1 MKRILMLL
9 LALLM
14 LASTLLGSAQTT
26 AQTVKIQPT
35 YQRNINLQKNLP
47 DNPVIPGESPI
58 TGLPIADK
66 KFIPILVQI
75 DNSLGAQPQWGIADA
90 DIIYELPIQGMG
102 WTRLTAFFSDQ
113 YPGEA
118 GPVRSARVMHADLRE
133 GWDALLVNYGKQEDS
148 GSDLREALKNYGAN
162 AKGLA
167 IDGIGNKYADY
178 FKRVR
183 YHFAPHNVT
192 AYVANL
198 RKLMEQQGYDFP
210 VKPFKFSDEP
220 RQDGQPAERITI
232 IHKGNGDTS
241 SSFVYDVY
249 AKGYQRYVVN
259 GPYTDL
265 LKPEQPLVYANV
277 IVIRTPL
284 TFNRSTMS
292 PLMSEA
298 AQGSGAADIFIGG
311 RYIAGAWSRANPQ
324 ARTIFHDESGNEI
337 LLNRGKTWIVQTDV
351 NTEISYSGTVDHS
364 DYRPLGEEGATNAGK
379 MDSENFVPEEVDATG
394 QEILTNAPEQDE
406 KQPLPQPEQPKQD
419 DAAAEQTGDSFEVTD
434 EQLPAKESQEGQ
446 VEEQPAEQAAPV
458 TEGDFA
464 TVKTANKG
472 PLNARKSDNANSGIA
487 FRIPH
492 GEQVEIIEKGDQ
504 WCKIKYKGNTA
515 YVKTTFLAF
524 GE

>member
-1 MKRILMLL
+1 MKRIVMLL
-9 LALLM
+9 LAALL
-14 LASTLLGSAQTT
+14 LASTAVGSAQTA

-35 YQRNINLQKNLP
+35 YKRNINLQRNLP
-47 DNPVIPGESPI
+47 ENPVIPGESPI

-66 KFIPILVQI
+66 KFVPILVQI
-75 DNSLGAQPQWGIADA
+75 DNSLAAQPQWGIADA
-90 DIIYELPIQGMG
+90 DIMYELPIQGMG

-133 GWDALLVNYGKQEDS
+133 GWDALLVNFGKQHDS
-148 GSDLREALKNYGAN
+148 GSDLREALKNYGVN

-198 RKLMEQQGYDFP
+198 RTLMEQQGYDFP
-210 VKPFKFSDEP
+210 IKPFKFSDAP

-232 IHKGNGDTS
+232 IHKRNPDTS
-241 SSFVYDVY
+241 SSFVYDAF
-249 AKGYQRYVVN
+249 AKGYQRYVVD

-265 LKPEQPLVYANV
+265 LKPEQHLIYANV

-284 TFNRSTMS
+284 TFNRSTLS
-292 PLMSEA
+292 PLMTQA
-298 AQGSGAADIFIGG
+298 ASGSGAADIFIGG

-324 ARTIFHDESGNEI
+324 ARTVFHDESGNEI
-337 LLNRGKTWIVQTDV
+337 ALNRGKTWIIQTDDK
-351 NTEISYSGTVDHS
+351 TEVSYSATVDHS
-364 DYRPLGEEGATNAGK
+364 DYRPLGEAGAASAGQV
-379 MDSENFVPEEVDATG
+379 DPENFIPVDVDASG
-394 QEILTNAPEQDE
+394 EEIVTDAPAEVNPPETMPDGEQAPQQDE
-406 KQPLPQPEQPKQD
+406 Q
-419 DAAAEQTGDSFEVTD
+419 G
-434 EQLPAKESQEGQ
+434 
-446 VEEQPAEQAAPV
+446 QPAEEDQPGGGFKVEDEEPQAQQPGNEAVPAAE
-458 TEGDFA
+458 EGFA

-472 PLNARKSDNANSGIA
+472 PLNARKSDSANSAIA
-487 FRIPH
+487 FRVPH
-492 GEQVEIIEKGDQ
+492 GKQVEVLEKGDT
-504 WCKIKYKGNTA
+504 WCKIKYEGNTA
-515 YVKTTFLAF
+515 YVKTSFLVF